1 MNYTYDAAGHVA
13 SITSSNANG
22 ASMAY
27 TYDDLNR
34 LSTVV
39 DSRLG
44 TTTYAYDPANNVTT
58 ATYPNSF
65 QSIYTYDELNRL
77 TAQASQVSGY
87 TYQLG
92 PTGNRTS
99 ASEYSG
105 RQVTWSYDGIY
116 RLTNESITG
125 ASGGKNGNV
134 AYGLDPVGNRLSET
148 SSLSGVPSGSFGYNA
163 DDEVSTESYDQDG
176 NTLATG
182 GKTFAY
188 DSQNHMVSMGSTV
201 ALVYDGDGNRV
212 AKTVSG
218 VTTRYLVD
226 DLNPTGYP
234 QVIDE
239 LTGATVTRTYTYGLQ
254 RISQDQVISNTWTP
268 SFYGYD
274 GGGNVRQL
282 TNSAGAI
289 TDTYDYDA
297 FGNKVNSTGTTPNNY
312 LYRGEQFDPDLGLY
326 YLRARYYNPITGRF
340 MGRDPE
346 DGDYSDP
353 ATLHKYVYAGGDPVN
368 LADPT
373 GRAQAATTTWGGAGG
388 EYAGLTS
395 IVSLGAQVGEVAVA
409 VAVSCVLDT
418 AASLLKGVTTHLG
431 APVVGISFD
440 PGSCSAKVKKCLPCD
455 LPVDSTGYRIDE
467 EDEGPHFD
475 KPTQQWLEGTHW
487 HLFEMQQRRDNCV
500 CQWKKLGPAFDTFP
514 PFAEYDITK
523 TPASGGG
530 IAEY

>member
-1 MNYTYDAAGHVA
+1 LNYTYDAAGHVA
-13 SITSSNANG
+13 SITSSNTNG

-34 LSTVV
+34 LGTVV

-65 QSIYTYDELNRL
+65 QTIYTYDELNRI

-116 RLTNESITG
+116 RLTNETITN
-125 ASGGKNGNV
+125 APNNKNGTV
-134 AYGLDPVGNRLSET
+134 AYGLDPVGNRQSEN
-148 SSLSGVPSGSFGYNA
+148 SSLSGVPSGSFGFNA
-163 DDEVSTESYDQDG
+163 DDELSTESYDQDG

-188 DSQNHMVSMGSTV
+188 DSQNHLLSMGSTV
-201 ALVYDGDGNRV
+201 GLVYDGDGNRV
-212 AKTVSG
+212 KKIASSG
-218 VTTRYLVD
+218 TTTYLVD

-326 YLRARYYNPITGRF
+326 YLRARYYNPLTGRF
-340 MGRDPE
+340 MSRDPNDPQPFNS
-346 DGDYSDP
+346 DGNPTDP
-353 ATLHKYVYAGGDPVN
+353 KALHKYLYANGDPINDIDPSGKGAFAEWLGTN
-368 LADPT
+368 LRVQVETIQWAWQF
-373 GRAQAATTTWGGAGG
+373 RKEVGAVLG
-388 EYAGLTS
+388 
-395 IVSLGAQVGEVAVA
+395 VS
-409 VAVSCVLDT
+409 SCVL
-418 AASLLKGVTTHLG
+418 A
-431 APVVGISFD
+431 VVDSFD
-440 PGSCSAKVKKCLPCD
+440 NHPSKVGLAA
-455 LPVDSTGYRIDE
+455 LITG
-467 EDEGPHFD
+467 
-475 KPTQQWLEGTHW
+475 
-487 HLFEMQQRRDNCV
+487 CV
-500 CQWKKLGPAFDTFP
+500 SLVGL
-514 PFAEYDITK
+514 
-523 TPASGGG
+523 
-530 IAEY
+530 